1 MPVELILL
9 VSLAAALI
17 AERPLARRYVALRR
31 ARLRRRDIPATWHT
45 LLALRLPLYRRLPEV
60 LARRLLADM
69 QVFLA
74 EKRFYGQD
82 GLVVTDAMRLIIA
95 AQACLLTLNQG
106 TRYYPGFT
114 SIILYPDTYVATE
127 TAHDGLIESTH
138 DHVRAG
144 ESWYRGPVVLSWRD
158 IAEDLAHGD
167 DARNVVLH
175 EFAHK
180 LDEQDGLMD
189 GAPALAS
196 SQAGSWTSV
205 FRREYECLRTALER
219 GEEPLLDP
227 YAATA
232 PEEFFAVTVETFFER
247 SAALQHHHPALYAEL
262 EKFFGLDPAAWQ
274 DGPTSDRTRSH
285 HRPRRRRSQPPHR
298 PH

>member
-9 VSLAAALI
+9 ASLATALI
-17 AERPLARRYVALRR
+17 AARPLARRYVALRR
-31 ARLRRRDIPATWHT
+31 VRLRRQAVPATWHT
-45 LLALRLPLYRRLPEV
+45 VLALRLPLYRRLPQT
-60 LARRLLADM
+60 LRARLLADM

-95 AQACLLTLNQG
+95 AQACLLTLNQS

-127 TAHDGLIESTH
+127 TAHDGLLESTH

-144 ESWYRGPVVLSWRD
+144 ESWYRGPLVLSWRD

-189 GAPALAS
+189 GAPALARG
-196 SQAGSWTSV
+196 QAASWTSV
-205 FRREYECLRTALER
+205 FRREYERLGTALDR

-232 PEEFFAVTVETFFER
+232 PAEFFAVTVETFFEQ
-247 SAALQHHHPALYAEL
+247 SAALQHHHPELYTEL
-262 EKFFGLDPAAWQ
+262 ENFFGFDPAGWPRVPAP
-274 DGPTSDRTRSH
+274 GRERSPS
-285 HRPRRRRSQPPHR
+285 RPRRWRPRPPHH

>member
-1 MPVELILL
+1 MPAELILL
-9 VSLAAALI
+9 VSLAAAVI
-17 AERPLARRYVALRR
+17 AARPLARRYVALRR
-31 ARLRRRDIPATWHT
+31 ARLRRRDVPATWHT
-45 LLALRLPLYRRLPEV
+45 VLALRSPLYRRLPELV
-60 LARRLLADM
+60 RKRLLADM

-95 AQACLLTLNQG
+95 AQACLLTLNQH

-189 GAPALAS
+189 GAPALAA
-196 SQAGSWTSV
+196 SQAASWTSV
-205 FRREYECLRTALER
+205 FRREYEHLGAALER

-232 PEEFFAVTVETFFER
+232 PAEFFAVAVETFFEQ
-247 SAALQHHHPALYAEL
+247 SAALQHHHPELYAEL
-262 EKFFGLDPAAWQ
+262 ENFFGFDPAAWQ
-274 DGPTSDRTRSH
+274 AGPAPSRGRS
-285 HRPRRRRSQPPHR
+285 RAQPRRRRSQPPHR
-298 PH
+298 SH